1 MENIWVFVYPIS
13 SSLCIFLLDYG
24 GEERMKWFS
33 LFYFI
38 YRVIK
43 CETSNDLTEKKKEK
57 GRKRPFSLSL
67 CCKTIIY
74 NMNGLYSVL
83 KNKYITL
90 SRNTFKYNG

>member
-1 MENIWVFVYPIS
+1 MFVVHFLIGLWRRGTYEM
-13 SSLCIFLLDYG
+13 IFAI
-24 GEERMKWFS
+24 
-33 LFYFI
+33 LFYI
-38 YRVIK
+38 SCHKV
-43 CETSNDLTEKKKEK
+43 CNDLTEKKKEK
-57 GRKRPFSLSL
+57 GTKRPFSLSL